1 MKILVFLTYNRS
13 LESWKEDGTLD
24 RELNYYSILSEKL
37 NAEITFFSYAS
48 QDESFFLKNYNNLF
62 VISIYSK
69 VKRKK
74 INKFF
79 YPFFY
84 ILKNKKKFKKFNFI
98 KTNQN
103 LGSWNAVFL
112 KIIFKKKILISR
124 SGFDLYHFAK
134 IKKQNIIKSYLINF
148 LIYHFSN
155 KIIITT
161 DFYKEFISKNF
172 FIKKKKI
179 FVIPN
184 FIDQKIFYKKNFK
197 KFTTKVLFVGRFTK
211 QKNLFELLDFFSNT
225 NLDVVL
231 VGDGNLKHELSIYS
245 KKINCNLS
253 FVDQKINNFEL
264 SNLYNKYQYF
274 ALFSHYEGNPK
285 VLLEAMACGLICFVK
300 NSIGINNI
308 IQHNVNGYV
317 VDSFNKDD
325 LLSILDNDNNDKIS
339 KSGIDFI
346 TKNHNINLISD
357 LELNLYQR

>member
-1 MKILVFLTYNRS
+1 MKILVFLTYDRS
-13 LESWKEDGTLD
+13 LENWKEDGTLD

-48 QDESFFLKNYNNLF
+48 QDESFLLKNYNKLF
-62 VISIYSK
+62 VISIFSK
-69 VKRKK
+69 LKRKN

-84 ILKNKKKFKKFNFI
+84 ILKNIKKFKKFNFI

-112 KIIFKKKILISR
+112 KILFRKKILISR

-134 IKKQNIIKSYLINF
+134 IKKKNVIKSYIINF

-172 FIKKKKI
+172 FVTKKKI

-184 FIDQKIFYKKNFK
+184 FIDQKIFYKKNNK
-197 KFTTKVLFVGRFTK
+197 KLTSKVLFVGRLTK

-225 NLDVVL
+225 KLDVDF
-231 VGDGNLKHELSIYS
+231 VGDGNLKHELSMYS

-253 FVDQKINNFEL
+253 FIDQKINNL
-264 SNLYNKYQYF
+264 DLPNLYNNYQYF
-274 ALFSHYEGNPK
+274 ALFSNYEGNPK

-300 NSIGINNI
+300 NSVGINNI
-308 IQHNVNGYV
+308 IQHNVNGYI
-317 VDSFNKDD
+317 VDSINKND
-325 LLSILDNDNNDKIS
+325 LSSFLNNKNNDRIS
-339 KSGIDFI
+339 KCGIDFI
-346 TKNHNINLISD
+346 SNNHNINFISN
-357 LELNLYQR
+357 LESDLYQR

>member
-1 MKILVFLTYNRS
+1 MKIIVFLTYNRS
-13 LESWKEDGTLD
+13 LENWKEDGTLD
-24 RELNYYSILSEKL
+24 RELKYYSILSNKL

-48 QDESFFLKNYNNLF
+48 QDESFLLKNYNKLF
-62 VISIYSK
+62 VISIYSGI
-69 VKRKK
+69 KRKK
-74 INKFF
+74 FNKFF

-84 ILKNKKKFKKFNFI
+84 ILTNKKKFEKFNFI

-112 KIIFKKKILISR
+112 KILFKEKILISR

-134 IKKQNIIKSYLINF
+134 IKKKNVIKSYLINV

-161 DFYKEFISKNF
+161 DFYKKFISKNF
-172 FIKKKKI
+172 FVTKKKI

-197 KFTTKVLFVGRFTK
+197 KLSSNVLFVGRFTK

-225 NLDVVL
+225 NLDVDF
-231 VGDGNLKHELSIYS
+231 VGDGDLKNELLMYS

-253 FVDQKINNFEL
+253 FIDQKIDNFDL
-264 SNLYNKYQYF
+264 PNLYNNYQYF
-274 ALFSHYEGNPK
+274 ALFSNYEGNPK

-300 NSIGINNI
+300 NSVGINNI
-308 IQHNVNGYV
+308 IQHKVNGYI
-317 VDSFNKDD
+317 VDSLNKDD
-325 LLSILDNDNNDKIS
+325 LSNIFNNKYNERIS
-339 KSGIDFI
+339 KLAIEYI
-346 TKNHNINLISD
+346 RENHNINLISD
-357 LELNLYQR
+357 LESNLY